1 VLERMFELSRNN
13 TDVRTEILA
22 GITTFMTMAY
32 IIVVN
37 PSILGD
43 SGMDKGAVFVATCL
57 AAAFGSALMGMWA
70 NYPVALAPGMGLN
83 AYFAYGVVKGM
94 GHPWQTALGAVFL
107 SGILFLVV
115 SATPL
120 REWVMNAIPRSLKLA
135 IAAGI
140 GLFLAIIGLKSA
152 GIITAHPA
160 TLVTIGDLKNPMT
173 VLAVLGFALMAALD
187 ARKIPGAILIGVFA
201 VAVTGM
207 SLGLGNITGLVSL
220 PPSVAPVFLAMD
232 VVKAFEI
239 GLVAIVF
246 TFFFV
251 DVFDNTGT
259 LLAVAHKAGL
269 TNPDGTLPRARR
281 ALMADS
287 AAAMV
292 GAAIGT
298 STTTSY
304 IESAA
309 GVNAGGRT
317 GLTAVTVA
325 ILFLAALFF
334 APLAA
339 SIPAFATAPA
349 LVYVAC
355 LMMSAVAGIDFD
367 DATEYVPAVVTISA
381 MPLTFSIAHG
391 IAFGFIAYTA
401 IKLLAGRG
409 GDLSWAVAVLSAL
422 FVAKFALL

>member
-1 VLERMFELSRNN
+1 
-13 TDVRTEILA
+13 
-22 GITTFMTMAY
+22 MT
-32 IIVVN
+32 
-37 PSILGD
+37 
-43 SGMDKGAVFVATCL
+43 
-57 AAAFGSALMGMWA
+57 
-70 NYPVALAPGMGLN
+70 
-83 AYFAYGVVKGM
+83 
-94 GHPWQTALGAVFL
+94 
-107 SGILFLVV
+107 
-115 SATPL
+115 
-120 REWVMNAIPRSLKLA
+120 
-135 IAAGI
+135 
-140 GLFLAIIGLKSA
+140 
-152 GIITAHPA
+152 
-160 TLVTIGDLKNPMT
+160 
-173 VLAVLGFALMAALD
+173 
-187 ARKIPGAILIGVFA
+187 
-201 VAVTGM
+201 
-207 SLGLGNITGLVSL
+207 LGLGNITGLVSL

-232 VVKAFEI
+232 VVKALEI

-269 TNPDGTLPRARR
+269 TRPDGTLPRARR

-325 ILFLAALFF
+325 VLFLGALFF
-334 APLAA
+334 APLAG

-367 DATEYVPAVVTISA
+367 DATEYVPAAVTITA

-401 IKLLAGRG
+401 IKLLAGRVS
-409 GDLSWAVAVLSAL
+409 DLSWAVAVLSAL